1 VGRTTFQD
9 LKNFRSATL
18 NTLLVALPLLRH
30 NHSAIKTKWEGDRA
44 VTANLSNRKPFKLQ
58 TLQTLQTSNSFNAE
72 RLYLFSRTPTSKA
85 QLFCNK
91 DQVGG
96 RQGSN
101 RKPFKP
107 QTFQTSNSFNE
118 ERLYLLVALPHLW
131 QIVLQ

>member
-58 TLQTLQTSNSFNAE
+58 TLQTLQTSNPSNPSNFK
-72 RLYLFSRTPTSKA
+72 LF
-85 QLFCNK
+85 
-91 DQVGG
+91 
-96 RQGSN
+96 
-101 RKPFKP
+101 
-107 QTFQTSNSFNE
+107 
-118 ERLYLLVALPHLW
+118 
-131 QIVLQ
+131 

>member
-1 VGRTTFQD
+1 MSGKDDLSRPEKFQI
-9 LKNFRSATL
+9 S
-18 NTLLVALPLLRH
+18 NTQHP
-30 NHSAIKTKWEGDRA
+30 
-44 VTANLSNRKPFKLQ
+44 
-58 TLQTLQTSNSFNAE
+58 
-72 RLYLFSRTPTSKA
+72 FSRTPTSKA
-85 QLFCNK
+85 QSFCNK